1 MPKNVWRFMIGVGLL
16 LLAFQAAA
24 AAGLEIPKLQARVT
38 DLAGL
43 LTREEISGLEEKL
56 KEFETSDSTQ
66 IAVLII
72 PSLEGEVLEDFS
84 GRVAEAWRL
93 GQKGRD
99 NGVLLFI
106 AMRERQVRIEV
117 GYGLEANLTDA
128 RSRRIIETEI
138 IPNFRNQQYYQG
150 VEAGVEAIIQT
161 VRGVYQPVDRPS
173 AESGRQRDSGNWFN
187 LLIFLLAPL
196 LWVLGSAGK
205 WGGGLLGGGAGA
217 FLMYSIVGP
226 ALLAILAGCAAGAV
240 LGAILGGL
248 VKAGTR
254 STGQGR
260 RGGFG
265 GPFFPGG
272 FGGGGFG
279 GGGFGGGGGGFSGG
293 GGGFGGGGASGRW

>member
-1 MPKNVWRFMIGVGLL
+1 MIGVSLL

-24 AAGLEIPKLQARVT
+24 AAGIEIPKLHARVT

-43 LTREEISGLEEKL
+43 LTPEQISGLEEKL
-56 KEFETSDSTQ
+56 KGFEASDSTQ

-84 GRVAEAWRL
+84 VRVAEAWRL

-106 AMRERQVRIEV
+106 ALKERQVRIEV
-117 GYGLEANLTDA
+117 GYGLEGNLTDA
-128 RSRRIIETEI
+128 RSRRIIENEI

-150 VEAGVEAIIQT
+150 IEAGAEAIIQT
-161 VRGVYQPVDRPS
+161 VRGVYQPVNRPS
-173 AESGRQRDSGNWFN
+173 AESGGQRNPGGWFN

-196 LWVLGSAGK
+196 LWVLGSTGK

-217 FLMYSIVGP
+217 FLVYSLVGP
-226 ALLAILAGCAAGAV
+226 ALLAILGGGLAGAA

-248 VKAGTR
+248 VQAGSR
-254 STGQGR
+254 SASHGR
-260 RGGFG
+260 RGGSG

-279 GGGFGGGGGGFSGG
+279 GGGFGGGGFGGGGGFSGG